1 MSKQFDHSQI
11 DEIIHSR
18 IRLSIMAVLATVDV
32 MDFITLLNEVNTTKG
47 NLSIHLSKLEECKYV
62 KIDKRFIDRK
72 PVTLCRITS
81 KGLNALQEYLDMVS
95 EFAKKAKAK

>member
-11 DEIIHSR
+11 EEIIHAR
-18 IRLSIMAVLATVDV
+18 IRLAIMAALATVDV

-47 NLSIHLSKLEECKYV
+47 NLSIHLSKLEESKYV
-62 KIDKRFIDRK
+62 KIEKRFIDRK

-81 KGLNALQEYLDMVS
+81 KGLNALHEYLDMVT
-95 EFAKKAKAK
+95 EFAKMAKTK